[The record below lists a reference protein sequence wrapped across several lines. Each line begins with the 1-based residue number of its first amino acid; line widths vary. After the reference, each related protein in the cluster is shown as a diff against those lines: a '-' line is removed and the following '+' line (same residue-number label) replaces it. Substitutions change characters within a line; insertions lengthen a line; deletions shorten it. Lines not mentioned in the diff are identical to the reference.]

1 MPKFSNWIFPR
12 IILHQPTVGME
23 TQLFKIRL
31 RTLFV
36 LTAMAAV
43 LASMASISMTALYLA
58 SIFCAA
64 IVTNYFLRFRLD
76 QMEIGAGLLTV
87 VAGAGWGAVVMGLYM
102 ACTKDAVSAFLG
114 LGVGSLIGFMVSI
127 VATLVFALIPRQGL
141 EYVAPTPQTELSGAG
156 FEPFK
161 DTQGF

>member
-1 MPKFSNWIFPR
+1 MKDRPLIQRRLYRYALRKQFS
-12 IILHQPTVGME
+12 Q
-23 TQLFKIRL
+23 
-31 RTLFV
+31 
-36 LTAMAAV
+36 
-43 LASMASISMTALYLA
+43 
-58 SIFCAA
+58 
-64 IVTNYFLRFRLD
+64 VTNNEREMIR
-76 QMEIGAGLLTV
+76 
-87 VAGAGWGAVVMGLYM
+87 VALAD
-102 ACTKDAVSAFLG
+102 TAVSAFFG